1 MLIAQSRY
9 SQECFLFLLNPLLS
23 FFLNIHTELPPIRIF
38 PASDW
43 LFGFFHTPHWLV
55 EFNQFLGYKLKIKL
69 ILRLTKRGDLALIS
83 RDVHNSKVFSSDLLN
98 LYNHYR
104 KMSRYQ
110 SGEWW
115 YCDWTGCIRISTL
128 AANQYHFIATL
139 IFFSVCTPKY
149 LK

>member
-23 FFLNIHTELPPIRIF
+23 FFLNIHTEFPPIRIF

-104 KMSRYQ
+104 KMSRFKVVN
-110 SGEWW
+110 G
-115 YCDWTGCIRISTL
+115 DIATGRTL